1 MLKEDIRWALWAIV
15 FTLAI
20 FGAAMLAGCSE
31 LKYAECLARDNT
43 RNPCQQE
50 IKMGIFKNLL
60 TTIPGILTLI
70 SVAYQAWETKTI
82 DWPNLQNA
90 LVGVGLVFAKDFN
103 VVGK

>member
-43 RNPCQQE
+43 RNPCQ
-50 IKMGIFKNLL
+50 
-60 TTIPGILTLI
+60 
-70 SVAYQAWETKTI
+70 
-82 DWPNLQNA
+82 
-90 LVGVGLVFAKDFN
+90 
-103 VVGK
+103 